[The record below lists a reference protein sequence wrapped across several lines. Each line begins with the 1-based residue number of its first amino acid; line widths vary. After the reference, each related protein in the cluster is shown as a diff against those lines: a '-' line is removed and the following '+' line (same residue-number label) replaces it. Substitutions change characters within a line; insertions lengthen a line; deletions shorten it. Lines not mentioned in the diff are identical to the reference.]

1 MPEKGKDTEARSHAV
16 QQPGTRRQPARAAGW
31 VVVVAVWAFAA
42 RAWGCGEDG
51 DPVAGPTGTPVALSR
66 ECSAPRA
73 EWIWCDDFE
82 ADWLAD
88 YFEYDDA
95 GGGFVRAAGVGVEG
109 STGMRVR
116 FTAGQVGAGSLHLA
130 MGATPASYFRP
141 VDAGTAVYRE
151 IYWRMYVKH
160 QAGWVGGGGDKLS
173 RATSFVSGDW
183 AQAMIAHVWSG
194 GPPNEAYLVID
205 PASGTDEQG
214 NVLTTRYNDFPNLRW
229 LGLARGRTPIFDS
242 EHVGRWYCVE
252 AHVRL
257 NDPGASNG
265 VFELWIDGQLEA
277 RRTELNWVG
286 SYAEY
291 GINAVFF
298 ENYWNAGSPLEQERY
313 FDNIVVSTTPIG
325 C

>member
-1 MPEKGKDTEARSHAV
+1 MNAYRGRE
-16 QQPGTRRQPARAAGW
+16 RQ
-31 VVVVAVWAFAA
+31 
-42 RAWGCGEDG
+42 
-51 DPVAGPTGTPVALSR
+51 GPTRLIPWLAALAAAMPAAAALGCSDDGGPVDAPADTLVALSR

-82 ADWLAD
+82 ADRLD
-88 YFEYDDA
+88 EYFEYGDA

-116 FTAGQVGAGSLHLA
+116 FAAGQVGAGSLHLA
-130 MGATPASYFRP
+130 MGKTPDPYFRP
-141 VDAGTAVYRE
+141 VDDGTAVYRE

-160 QAGWVGGGGDKLS
+160 EAGWVGGGGDKLS
-173 RATSFVSGDW
+173 RATVFVSGNW

-194 GPPNEAYLVID
+194 SPPNEAYLVID

-214 NVLTTRYNDFPNLRW
+214 NVQTTRYNDFANLRW
-229 LGLARGRTPIFDS
+229 LGLARSRTPIFDS
-242 EHVGRWYCVE
+242 QHVGRWYCVE

-257 NDPGASNG
+257 NDPGSANG

-277 RRTELNWVG
+277 QRSDLNWIG
-286 SYAEY
+286 AYTEY

-298 ENYWNAGSPLEQERY
+298 ENYWNAGSPVEQERY
-313 FDNIVVSTTPIG
+313 FDNIVVSTAPIG